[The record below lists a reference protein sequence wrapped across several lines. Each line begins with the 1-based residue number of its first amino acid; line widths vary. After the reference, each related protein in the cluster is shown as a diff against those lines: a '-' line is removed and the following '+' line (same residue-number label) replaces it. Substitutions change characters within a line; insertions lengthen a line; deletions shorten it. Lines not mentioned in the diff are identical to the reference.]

1 MAMGVM
7 NEEAAN
13 MGSGLATK
21 YPRKVLLDGLNIV
34 GKAVASRTSLP
45 ILTHVLISQSID
57 SGHVTMMGTDLEMWI
72 QHTLPSAGSLNLSG
86 GGAVTAPARN
96 LAELLAAMPET
107 EVELSAVGP
116 ASDSAGR
123 TGRTSSNGMHLRAG
137 RASYNLLGLEPDEF
151 PVLPKVA
158 ETTRL
163 ILDRV
168 ALHAAIKQVIFA
180 AATDDARPILTGV
193 LLSCRDGQLRLVAT
207 DTHRLAVRECPVANV
222 VGQDCGVVIPV
233 RAIAEIGRLISGE
246 VGESEPGDRQ
256 IALAFSENQVRF
268 EMQDSKTSSSTT
280 LISRLIEGQF
290 PSYERVVPQ
299 TWERKLTIERESLQA
314 AVKRASIVARAEG
327 SANRLVLRVEGDGA
341 DSKLTITATN
351 GNLGN
356 AFEEID
362 IAKEG
367 VDAPIDIAF
376 NAKYLQ
382 DVLGVLEG
390 DGLYLE
396 LTEPLRPG
404 IVRPAEDS
412 SYFCV
417 LMPMQVV

>member
-1 MAMGVM
+1 
-7 NEEAAN
+7 
-13 MGSGLATK
+13 L
-21 YPRKVLLDGLNIV
+21 
-34 GKAVASRTSLP
+34 
-45 ILTHVLISQSID
+45 
-57 SGHVTMMGTDLEMWI
+57 
-72 QHTLPSAGSLNLSG
+72 
-86 GGAVTAPARN
+86 
-96 LAELLAAMPET
+96 
-107 EVELSAVGP
+107 
-116 ASDSAGR
+116 
-123 TGRTSSNGMHLRAG
+123 SSNGIHLKAG

-151 PVLPKVA
+151 PILPKVA
-158 ETTRL
+158 EITQLTL
-163 ILDRV
+163 ERV
-168 ALHAAIKQVIFA
+168 ALHDAIKQVIFA
-180 AATDDARPILTGV
+180 AATDDARPVLTGV
-193 LLSCRDGQLRLVAT
+193 LLTCKDGQLRLVAT
-207 DTHRLAVRECPVANV
+207 DTHRLAVRECGV
-222 VGQDCGVVIPV
+222 VNIHGADFNAVIPV
-233 RAIAEIGRLISGE
+233 RAISEIGRLVSGE
-246 VGESEPGDRQ
+246 VGDGEPGDRQ
-256 IALAFSENQVRF
+256 VVLSFSENQVQF
-268 EMQDSKTSSSTT
+268 ETKDSKTGASTT

-299 TWERKLTIERESLQA
+299 TWERRLTIERESISA

-327 SANRLVLRVEGDGA
+327 SANRLVMRVEGEGDS
-341 DSKLTITATN
+341 SKLILTATN

-382 DVLGVLEG
+382 DVLNVLEG

-412 SYFCV
+412 RYFCV